1 MRDEE
6 KSMRDTADERDN
18 PSGYHDGREGVK
30 YVDCYAAVVN
40 EWKGAS
46 WEMMSHARLR

>member
-6 KSMRDTADERDN
+6 KSRSDTADEREN
-18 PSGYHDGREGVK
+18 PSGYDDAREAMK
-30 YVDCYAAVVN
+30 DVDCYAAVVN
-40 EWKGAS
+40 DWKGAS